1 MLDAALAL
9 AEDLTSRVRG
19 QIDQKTSCLKLLES
33 TSNLID
39 ARECDDNFTDPIAVE
54 ESTSDLHEEPG
65 LLLALPLRLPR
76 QQTRRTPTAAHL
88 LPSTALLL
96 L

>member
-19 QIDQKTSCLKLLES
+19 QIDQKTSFLKLLES

-39 ARECDDNFTDPIAVE
+39 ARECDDNFTDRIAVE
-54 ESTSDLHEEPG
+54 
-65 LLLALPLRLPR
+65 
-76 QQTRRTPTAAHL
+76 
-88 LPSTALLL
+88 
-96 L
+96 